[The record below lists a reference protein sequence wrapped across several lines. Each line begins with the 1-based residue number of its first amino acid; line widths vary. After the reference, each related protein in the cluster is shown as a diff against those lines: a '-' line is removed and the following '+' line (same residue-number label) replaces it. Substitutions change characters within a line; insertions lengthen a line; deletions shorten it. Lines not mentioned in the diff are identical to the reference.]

1 MAENISFSNLLLW
14 GNELNAISKNFELT
28 EFLELKDII
37 PYLRDHKAKVLI
49 IHAKEISLTDL
60 NELYKELERQ
70 TQKTEIIAI
79 LDSMENSLA
88 HRLIATLNPAALFEA
103 KNLVTADVESA
114 ILAAIRRYDYHQ
126 QNHNFYL
133 LFQEQG
139 EKLLEL
145 NTELEERILL
155 KNTSLKRSQSRLLSI
170 QRQLNLMYECIVG
183 IQNSKTIPEIEDF
196 LTEKLT
202 QFFEVNWV
210 RILVGQKEIYHESFI
225 IEGQKKFKIFGTPL
239 YFGKKS
245 IGHIYF
251 AKLNQAF
258 KKKDEVFLL
267 QLSEIVSIKIN
278 QITNYADLLVTRS
291 QWQQTFKAIK
301 HQVTIVD
308 VNFNLLN
315 NNFSSHQSSQKCYEL
330 LFNADSP
337 CEGCH
342 LGKKFQLQKNNEWFN
357 ITSQKIKT
365 QDQKLETFINIYQ
378 NVTEQKTIE
387 VKILEKTKLSDL
399 GILAGSLAH
408 ELNNP
413 LAGIITFLQLILS
426 DPDNTPKE
434 TITDIE
440 DLLNAALD
448 CKHVIESILESV
460 RNNQSLDLDL

>member
-1 MAENISFSNLLLW
+1 MLDLQNFSNLILW
-14 GNELNAISKNFELT
+14 GKELPSISANFELVNLQSFK
-28 EFLELKDII
+28 EVQ
-37 PYLRDHKAKVLI
+37 PYIENHKAKVLV
-49 IHAKEISLTDL
+49 IHATTLSSDEIFNLFAI
-60 NELYKELERQ
+60 LEQQ
-70 TQKTEIIAI
+70 TQKTEIILI
-79 LDSMENSLA
+79 LDQMENITK
-88 HRLIATLNPAALFEA
+88 HILISTLNPSAVFEIYNFNIQDIEKA
-103 KNLVTADVESA
+103 ILSA
-114 ILAAIRRYDYHQ
+114 IRKYDYHQ

-133 LFQEQG
+133 LFHEQG

-155 KNTSLKRSQSRLLSI
+155 KNTSLKRSQSRLLLI
-170 QRQLNLMYECIVG
+170 QRQLNLLYECIVG
-183 IQNSKTIPEIEDF
+183 IQNSKTVPEIEDF
-196 LTEKLT
+196 LTEHLT

-210 RILVGQKEIYHESFI
+210 RILVGQKEVYSETFI
-225 IEGQKKFKIFGTPL
+225 IEGQIKFKIFGTPL

-251 AKLNQAF
+251 AKLDQPF
-258 KKKDEVFLL
+258 KKKDESFFL

-278 QITNYADLLVTRS
+278 QITNYNDLLITRS
-291 QWQQTFKAIK
+291 QWQQTFQAIK

-308 VNFNLLN
+308 SNFNLLN
-315 NNFSSHQSSQKCYEL
+315 NNFRPHQSSQKCYEL
-330 LFNADSP
+330 LFNATSP
-337 CEGCH
+337 CEGCQ
-342 LGKKFQLQKNNEWFN
+342 LGKKFHLQKENQWFN
-357 ITSQKIKT
+357 IISQRIKS
-365 QDQKLETFINIYQ
+365 QDQKIETYINIYQ

-426 DPDNTPKE
+426 DPINTPKNV
-434 TITDIE
+434 IGDIE

-460 RNNQSLDLDL
+460 RNNRSLDLDL

>member
-1 MAENISFSNLLLW
+1 MRENKSFSNLILW
-14 GNELNAISKNFELT
+14 GNELKSISDNFELIH
-28 EFLELKDII
+28 LESLEETLMYLKDQ
-37 PYLRDHKAKVLI
+37 KAKVLV
-49 IHAKEISLTDL
+49 IHASVLTSKDIKSLFL
-60 NELYKELERQ
+60 QLEEQ
-70 TQKTEIIAI
+70 SQKTEIIAI
-79 LDSMENSLA
+79 LQDTNPITRNM
-88 HRLIATLNPAALFEA
+88 LISALNPAAVFETED
-103 KNLVTADVESA
+103 LQIADVEKA
-114 ILAAIRRYDYHQ
+114 ILAAIRKYDYHQ

-170 QRQLNLMYECIVG
+170 QRQLNLMYECIIG
-183 IQNSKTIPEIEDF
+183 IQNSKSIPEIEDF
-196 LTEKLT
+196 LTEILT

-210 RILVGQKEIYHESFI
+210 RILVGQKEIYNETFI
-225 IEGQKKFKIFGTPL
+225 IEGQKKYKIFGTPL

-251 AKLNQAF
+251 AKLNLSF
-258 KKKDEVFLL
+258 KKKDEAFLL

-278 QITNYADLLVTRS
+278 QITNYSDLLVTRS

-308 VNFNLLN
+308 SGFNLLN
-315 NNFSSHQSSQKCYEL
+315 NNFSSHHSSQKCYEL

-337 CEGCH
+337 CENCH
-342 LGKKFQLQKNNEWFN
+342 LGKKFQLQKNEEWFN

-365 QDQKLETFINIYQ
+365 QDQKLETYINIYQ

-387 VKILEKTKLSDL
+387 LKILEKTKLSDL

-426 DPDNTPKE
+426 DPENTPKE
-434 TITDIE
+434 TMTDIE
-440 DLLNAALD
+440 DLLTAALD

>member
-1 MAENISFSNLLLW
+1 MSDNKSFSNLILW
-14 GNELNAISKNFELT
+14 GKQLKSISENFELIHLT
-28 EFLELKDII
+28 NLDDITPYLKDQ
-37 PYLRDHKAKVLI
+37 KAKVLV
-49 IHAKEISLTDL
+49 IHASVLKSEEIKSLFL
-60 NELYKELERQ
+60 QLEAQ
-70 TQKTEIIAI
+70 SQKTEVIAI
-79 LDSMENSLA
+79 LEGMNSIT
-88 HRLIATLNPAALFEA
+88 RNILISALNPAAVFE
-103 KNLVTADVESA
+103 THEMQTQDVEKAILSA
-114 ILAAIRRYDYHQ
+114 IRKYDYHQ

-170 QRQLNLMYECIVG
+170 QKQLNLMYECIIG
-183 IQNSKTIPEIEDF
+183 IQNSKSIPDIEDF
-196 LTEKLT
+196 LTETLT

-210 RILVGQKEIYHESFI
+210 RILVGQKEIYNETFI
-225 IEGQKKFKIFGTPL
+225 IEGQKKYKIFGTPL

-251 AKLNQAF
+251 AKLNPSF
-258 KKKDEVFLL
+258 KKKDEAFLL

-278 QITNYADLLVTRS
+278 QITNYSDLLVTRS

-308 VNFNLLN
+308 SGFNLLN

-330 LFNADSP
+330 LFDADKP
-337 CEGCH
+337 CENCH
-342 LGKKFQLQKNNEWFN
+342 LGKKFQLQKKEEWFN

-365 QDQKLETFINIYQ
+365 QDQKLETYINIYQ

-387 VKILEKTKLSDL
+387 LKILEKTKLSDL

-426 DPDNTPKE
+426 DPENTPKD

-440 DLLNAALD
+440 DLLTAALD

-460 RNNQSLDLDL
+460 RNNQSLDL